1 MLGLLLAIGPL
12 FVGLLLFESTKGFFE
27 GWLRTA
33 LGFALVPLA
42 TVVFMAGLLAS
53 LEPSLQGL
61 AVARAENRY
70 DLQPILTV
78 MVIILTFTAVF
89 GSVIGL
95 CTRLVAGFRLPDVK
109 SREPEPVLFNEVS
122 TGNQGFGP
130 DTPAE
135 ASRASRLAA
144 VVSGGAS
151 GSGSDRRDARLAAAV
166 SGAGAQSSTT
176 FDRRTE
182 LVAGGGTDG
191 VRGDYSVR
199 LGQNGRKRNNPTRP
213 SRPRESMFA
222 QPPSKLSLSATG
234 KAP

>member
-1 MLGLLLAIGPL
+1 
-12 FVGLLLFESTKGFFE
+12 
-27 GWLRTA
+27 
-33 LGFALVPLA
+33 
-42 TVVFMAGLLAS
+42 
-53 LEPSLQGL
+53 
-61 AVARAENRY
+61 VARAENRY

-89 GSVIGL
+89 GSVISL

-109 SREPEPVLFNEVS
+109 SREPEPVLVNEA
-122 TGNQGFGP
+122 GAGRQGFGADSP
-130 DTPAE
+130 TE

-151 GSGSDRRDARLAAAV
+151 GSGSDRRDARLAATV
-166 SGAGAQSSTT
+166 SGAGASSSTT

-182 LVAGGGTDG
+182 LVAGGGG
-191 VRGDYSVR
+191 EGLRGDYSVR

-222 QPPSKLSLSATG
+222 QSPSKLSLSATG

>member
-1 MLGLLLAIGPL
+1 
-12 FVGLLLFESTKGFFE
+12 
-27 GWLRTA
+27 
-33 LGFALVPLA
+33 
-42 TVVFMAGLLAS
+42 
-53 LEPSLQGL
+53 
-61 AVARAENRY
+61 
-70 DLQPILTV
+70 

-109 SREPEPVLFNEVS
+109 AREREPVMVNEVGIGREGGADVQ
-122 TGNQGFGP
+122 T
-130 DTPAE
+130 E

-144 VVSGGAS
+144 LVSAGAA
-151 GSGSDRRDARLAAAV
+151 GPGSDRRDDRLAAAV
-166 SGAGAQSSTT
+166 SGAGPQASTT

-182 LVAGGGTDG
+182 LVAGGGGDG
-191 VRGDYSVR
+191 LGSDYSVR

-213 SRPRESMFA
+213 TRSRESLFT